1 MKEGSHIIA
10 IVGGKG
16 GVGKTLI
23 SANLAISYAQET
35 KQPVLMIDADPS
47 GSGDI
52 EIITGIKHK
61 LCVED
66 VLESS
71 GAEKM
76 TATQLQSL
84 IVKTPH
90 KLDTT
95 IFFNSL
101 RIDHGFLPA
110 AVAPFCDQASQAYPT
125 IFVDVGVGPDPLVFP
140 LLEQATLILVV
151 TEPDIL
157 ALNQTRKCLERLQK
171 LLFPTEMVYLLLN
184 KYDPKGPIQP
194 DVIQNNLKRKVSV
207 LVPLEPGPCSLSLVK
222 SQPLVLHQPNSL
234 VSRAC
239 VQLSRSIVQ
248 QKLLQ
253 RLKMALAGK
262 PKVTLAVKTISSTQ
276 AAGAKGVVSEAHVKF
291 DEKSAKAR
299 NHLKLHTHK
308 RLLETLDLKDV
319 QSGKQMT
326 EQQKTILR
334 EKTKKA
340 ILDVLESED
349 HPFKS
354 RDEIQALVKEVLDE
368 ALGLG
373 PLEDLLADDA
383 VTEIMVNHAQQ
394 IYIEKKG
401 KLQLSPV
408 LFSSNQQLMQV
419 IERIVAKVGRRIDEK
434 IPYVDARLE
443 DGSRV
448 HAIIPPCVIQGP
460 MLTIRKFP
468 KYRLV
473 VSDLVGYGSM
483 APDMAEFLRALV
495 QARCNIV
502 ISGGTGSGKTTLLNV
517 ISGFIPEDERIITV
531 EDSAELNL
539 PQEHV
544 GRLETRPPNIEGEG
558 EISIRDLVRN
568 TLRMRPDRIVVGE
581 CRGGE
586 ALDMLQAMN
595 TGHDGSLTT
604 VHSNSPRDCIAR
616 LETLCLFAGMDLP
629 AKAIK
634 EQIASAVNFIVQ
646 QSRLSDG
653 SRKVT
658 HITEVSGMQ
667 GDVVTLQDIF
677 VFKKEGLDENRK
689 VKGNHDATGYVPSMI
704 KKFDEMGIK
713 FDRDMF
719 KPKKGTGA
727 QVKPMP
733 EQKTPAAAA
742 NKEVKKAS

>member
-1 MKEGSHIIA
+1 MKDGSHIIA

-16 GVGKTLI
+16 GVGKTLL
-23 SANLAISYAQET
+23 SANLAISYGQET
-35 KQPVLMIDADPS
+35 KQPVLLVDADPS

-52 EIITGIKHK
+52 EIITGVKHK
-61 LCVED
+61 MCVED
-66 VLESS
+66 VLEGA

-76 TATQLQSL
+76 TLTQLQSL

-90 KLDTT
+90 KLDTAA
-95 IFFNSL
+95 FFNSL
-101 RIDHGFLPA
+101 RMEHGFLPA
-110 AVAPFCDQASQAYPT
+110 AVAPFCDLASQSYPL
-125 IFVDVGVGPDPLVFP
+125 IFVDVGVGPDPWVFP

-157 ALNQTRKCLERLQK
+157 AINQTRKCLDRLQK
-171 LLFPTEMVYLLLN
+171 LLYPTEMVYLILN

-207 LVPLEPGPCSLSLVK
+207 LVPFEPGPCALSLVK

-234 VSRAC
+234 VSKAC

-248 QKLLQ
+248 QKLLE
-253 RLKMALAGK
+253 RLKLALAGK
-262 PKVTLAVKTISSTQ
+262 PKATFASPTTPTQ
-276 AAGAKGVVSEAHVKF
+276 AAGGAKSATEAPIKF
-291 DEKSAKAR
+291 DEKSPKAR
-299 NHLKLHTHK
+299 TNLKLHVHK
-308 RLLETLDLKDV
+308 KLLETLDLKDV
-319 QSGKQMT
+319 QAGKQMT
-326 EQQKTILR
+326 EQQKSILR

-340 ILDVLESED
+340 ILDILESET

-354 RDEIQALVKEVLDE
+354 RDEIQSLVKEVVDE

-373 PLEDLLADDA
+373 PLEDLLSDDS

-401 KLQLSPV
+401 RLQLSPV
-408 LFSSNQQLMQV
+408 LFSSNQQLLQV
-419 IERIVAKVGRRIDEK
+419 IGRIVAKVGRRIDEK
-434 IPYVDARLE
+434 TPFVDARLE

-483 APDMAEFLRALV
+483 SPEMADFLQALV
-495 QARCNIV
+495 LAHCNIV

-517 ISGFIPEDERIITV
+517 VSGFIPNGERILTV

-539 PQEHV
+539 PQDHV

-558 EISIRDLVRN
+558 EVSIRDLVKN

-634 EQIASAVNFIVQ
+634 EQIASAVHFVVQ

-658 HITEVSGMQ
+658 YITEISGMQ
-667 GDVVTLQDIF
+667 GEVVTMQDIF
-677 VFKKEGLDENRK
+677 VFKKEGLDEQRK
-689 VKGNHDATGYVPSMI
+689 VKGHHDATGYVPTI
-704 KKFDEMGIK
+704 TRRFDELGIK
-713 FDRDMF
+713 YDREIF
-719 KPKKGTGA
+719 KPKKDKGTGA
-727 QVKPMP
+727 QVKVMP
-733 EQKTPAAAA
+733 E
-742 NKEVKKAS
+742 NKEMKKAS